1 MFLRTYSIPGDA
13 LVTDIVKKDYRSA
26 DVFRKYG
33 IDYCC
38 GGKWPLN
45 IACEMRGLDV
55 DNVVA
60 DLQKTMRDIA
70 VSPNLDFEN
79 WEIDFLTDYIVQVHH
94 RFMEKFLPDLKEHL
108 EKFVE
113 GHVEKFPYLE
123 KVQNLFHQLYKE
135 VLPHMKHE
143 EEIIF
148 PYIRQIAHAYKNRES
163 YAGLLVRTLRKPIEL
178 VMDSEHE
185 TFGKSLIT
193 MRELT
198 GQYTPPSHACIN
210 HVVVL
215 KKLEQLDDDIT
226 QHIYLENDILFP
238 RAIAME
244 KELL

>member
-1 MFLRTYSIPGDA
+1 M
-13 LVTDIVKKDYRSA
+13 DYRSA
-26 DVFRKYG
+26 DVFRKFG

-38 GGKWPLN
+38 GGKWPLK

-55 DNVVA
+55 DSVVT
-60 DLQKTMRDIA
+60 DLQKAMRNITI
-70 VSPNLDFEN
+70 SPNLDFET

-108 EKFVE
+108 EKFVQ

-123 KVQNLFHQLYKE
+123 KVLNLFRQLYKE

-148 PYIRQIAHAYKNRES
+148 PYIRQIAHAYKNKES

-185 TFGKSLIT
+185 TFGKSLMA

-198 GQYTPPSHACIN
+198 GQYTAPLHACIN

-215 KKLEQLDDDIT
+215 KKLEQLDNDIT
-226 QHIYLENDILFP
+226 QHIYLESDILFP